1 MIHANCGR
9 AVLAGQAE
17 RIPAHP
23 DDEIGLVGTLLVE
36 AVQARGTGKVT
47 VADAYL
53 APDGCAALDGL
64 GTVLVGQL
72 EMREAAT
79 SEVVNRVQPP
89 TGRLAA
95 RLAKA
100 TAVASTQAASDPT
113 HGRTRSLVRQLAGH
127 HGVQELDR
135 LVEPILHRWI
145 AHLGQAEHRRPG
157 GGLAQR
163 QATRAAGQRQAQQ
176 VSATVE
182 RTPALDRLGLSGEAV
197 KIESGGKSPQQL
209 FKLIRRERCCVLY
222 LPRIVPTRA
231 GSRAILTPMG
241 VSPPRAPRTVRD
253 TLASYG
259 SRCSAIPMQKAPM
272 RKQMRVGADD
282 PRQPVSC
289 TFGPLMQSLELVAR
303 PADQEGIDPMQS
315 RGQLRLVEV
324 AVVVDPA
331 LDVRS
336 VHPCQIRQ
344 GFVGPMMERPPSD
357 RLPDCFPRV
366 RTGRRQKGR
375 AI

>member
-1 MIHANCGR
+1 MSDEIEVGS
-9 AVLAGQAE
+9 VLAGQAE

-23 DDEIGLVGTLLVE
+23 DDEIGLVGTLLAE

-72 EMREAAT
+72 EMREAAPT
-79 SEVVNRVQPP
+79 EVVNRVQPP

-100 TAVASTQAASDPT
+100 TAVASTQAASGPT
-113 HGRTRSLVRQLAGH
+113 HSRTRSLVRQLASH

-197 KIESGGKSPQQL
+197 KIESGGKAPQQL
-209 FKLIRRERCCVLY
+209 FKLIRRERCCVLH

-231 GSRAILTPMG
+231 GSRTILTPMG
-241 VSPPRAPRTVRD
+241 RFPPQDLPARSSKHLTFPPVIDPAAPPIRPERHVPNSIANMRRRLTVA
-253 TLASYG
+253 LA
-259 SRCSAIPMQKAPM
+259 
-272 RKQMRVGADD
+272 
-282 PRQPVSC
+282 
-289 TFGPLMQSLELVAR
+289 QSLERCPCCATHFR
-303 PADQEGIDPMQS
+303 IPPHHS
-315 RGQLRLVEV
+315 R
-324 AVVVDPA
+324 
-331 LDVRS
+331 S
-336 VHPCQIRQ
+336 
-344 GFVGPMMERPPSD
+344 
-357 RLPDCFPRV
+357 
-366 RTGRRQKGR
+366 
-375 AI
+375 

>member
-1 MIHANCGR
+1 MSDEIEVGS
-9 AVLAGQAE
+9 VLAGQAE

-23 DDEIGLVGTLLVE
+23 DDEIGVVGTLLVE

-95 RLAKA
+95 RLAQA

-113 HGRTRSLVRQLAGH
+113 HGRTRSQVRQLAGH

-163 QATRAAGQRQAQQ
+163 QATGGAGQHQAEQ
-176 VSATVE
+176 VSAPVE

-209 FKLIRRERCCVLY
+209 FKLIRRERCCGLH

-231 GSRAILTPMG
+231 GSRAYFNANGDCPSIKRAFRRRSAVEPVIGHLKNEHRMGRNYLAHSAGDAINAVLAAAGYNFRLLLRWLALLWAWITALLTLG
-241 VSPPRAPRTVRD
+241 HHHS
-253 TLASYG
+253 S
-259 SRCSAIPMQKAPM
+259 
-272 RKQMRVGADD
+272 
-282 PRQPVSC
+282 QP
-289 TFGPLMQSLELVAR
+289 Q
-303 PADQEGIDPMQS
+303 PA
-315 RGQLRLVEV
+315 
-324 AVVVDPA
+324 
-331 LDVRS
+331 
-336 VHPCQIRQ
+336 
-344 GFVGPMMERPPSD
+344 
-357 RLPDCFPRV
+357 
-366 RTGRRQKGR
+366 
-375 AI
+375 

>member
-1 MIHANCGR
+1 MSDEIEVGS
-9 AVLAGQAE
+9 VLAGQAE
-17 RIPAHP
+17 RIPAYP
-23 DDEIGLVGTLLVE
+23 DDEIGLVGTLLAE

-72 EMREAAT
+72 EMREAAPT
-79 SEVVNRVQPP
+79 EVVNRVQPP

-100 TAVASTQAASDPT
+100 TAVASTQAASGPT
-113 HGRTRSLVRQLAGH
+113 HSRTRSLVRQLASH

-145 AHLGQAEHRRPG
+145 AYLGQAEHRRPG

-209 FKLIRRERCCVLY
+209 FKLIRRERCCVLH

-231 GSRAILTPMG
+231 GSRALLTPMG
-241 VSPPRAPRTVRD
+241 SAPATGGVAAARWAAQTVSPSSAVRCGQKRDGVRRCGGTRARRGRPGYRRAPNP
-253 TLASYG
+253 
-259 SRCSAIPMQKAPM
+259 SRCEPAGPWA
-272 RKQMRVGADD
+272 G
-282 PRQPVSC
+282 QPGWS
-289 TFGPLMQSLELVAR
+289 
-303 PADQEGIDPMQS
+303 
-315 RGQLRLVEV
+315 
-324 AVVVDPA
+324 
-331 LDVRS
+331 
-336 VHPCQIRQ
+336 
-344 GFVGPMMERPPSD
+344 
-357 RLPDCFPRV
+357 
-366 RTGRRQKGR
+366 
-375 AI
+375 

>member
-1 MIHANCGR
+1 MSDEIEVGS
-9 AVLAGQAE
+9 VLAGQAE
-17 RIPAHP
+17 RIPAYP
-23 DDEIGLVGTLLVE
+23 DDEIGLVGTLLAE

-72 EMREAAT
+72 EMREAAPT
-79 SEVVNRVQPP
+79 EVVNRVQPP

-113 HGRTRSLVRQLAGH
+113 HSRTRSLVRQLASH
-127 HGVQELDR
+127 YGVQELDR

-209 FKLIRRERCCVLY
+209 FKLIRRERCCVLHV
-222 LPRIVPTRA
+222 PRIVPTHA

-241 VSPPRAPRTVRD
+241 FDPLPAKANQPAGSEPCAGGGNVACEAEAAGAEALWQPRDHVTAEAFAV
-253 TLASYG
+253 LGAGAAS
-259 SRCSAIPMQKAPM
+259 
-272 RKQMRVGADD
+272 V
-282 PRQPVSC
+282 
-289 TFGPLMQSLELVAR
+289 GPL
-303 PADQEGIDPMQS
+303 
-315 RGQLRLVEV
+315 
-324 AVVVDPA
+324 
-331 LDVRS
+331 
-336 VHPCQIRQ
+336 
-344 GFVGPMMERPPSD
+344 
-357 RLPDCFPRV
+357 
-366 RTGRRQKGR
+366 
-375 AI
+375 